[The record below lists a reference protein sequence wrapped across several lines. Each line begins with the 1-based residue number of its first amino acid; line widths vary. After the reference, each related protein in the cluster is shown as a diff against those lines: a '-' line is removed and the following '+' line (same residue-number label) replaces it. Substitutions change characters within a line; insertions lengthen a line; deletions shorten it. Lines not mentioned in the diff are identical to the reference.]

1 MNIFESINN
10 TSNKATDIGER
21 YVDKSFEYFKLKIF
35 QQLTYTISMA
45 GKALIIGAV
54 LFIGLILLAI
64 AGAIAI
70 GAALGNVALGYLIV
84 GVLFFVI
91 AFIIYKVRYI
101 IDAKIISK
109 IQVKLFKS

>member
-10 TSNKATDIGER
+10 TSNKASDIGER

-70 GAALGNVALGYLIV
+70 GQALENVALGYLIV
-84 GVLFFVI
+84 GALFFII
-91 AFIIYKVRYI
+91 AIIIYKVRYL
-101 IDAKIISK
+101 IDGKIISK
-109 IQVKLFKS
+109 IYVKFYKA

>member
-10 TSNKATDIGER
+10 TSNKASDIGER
-21 YVDKSFEYFKLKIF
+21 YVDKSFKYFKLKIF

-54 LFIGLILLAI
+54 LFIGLILLAV

-70 GAALGNVALGYLIV
+70 GDVLGNAALGYLIV
-84 GVLFFVI
+84 GALFFII
-91 AFIIYKVRYI
+91 AFIIYKVRYLV
-101 IDAKIISK
+101 DAKVISK
-109 IQVKLFKS
+109 IQIKFYKA

>member
-10 TSNKATDIGER
+10 TSNKASDIGER

-54 LFIGLILLAI
+54 LFIGLILLAV

-70 GAALGNVALGYLIV
+70 GQALDNVALGYLIV
-84 GVLFFVI
+84 GALFFII
-91 AFIIYKVRYI
+91 AFIIYKVRYL
-101 IDAKIISK
+101 IDGKIISK
-109 IQVKLFKS
+109 IYVKFYKA

>member
-10 TSNKATDIGER
+10 TSNKASDIGER
-21 YVDKSFEYFKLKIF
+21 YIDKSYEYFKLKVF
-35 QQLTYTISMA
+35 QQLSYTISMA

-70 GAALGNVALGYLIV
+70 GELLQSYALGYLIV
-84 GVLFFVI
+84 GALFLII
-91 AFIIYKVRYI
+91 AFIIYKVRYLV
-101 IDAKIISK
+101 DARIISK
-109 IQVKLFKS
+109 LQSKFFKS